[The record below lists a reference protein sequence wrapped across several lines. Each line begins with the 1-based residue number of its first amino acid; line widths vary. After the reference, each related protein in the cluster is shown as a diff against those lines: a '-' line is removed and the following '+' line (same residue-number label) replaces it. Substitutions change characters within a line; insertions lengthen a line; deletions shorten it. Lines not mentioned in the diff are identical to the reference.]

1 MSIYETDVNFHILT
15 FIMQQ
20 ALKTAWD
27 CPAQISF
34 KNTLKIYAP
43 KLVHVLVSL

>member
-20 ALKTAWD
+20 TAWD

-43 KLVHVLVSL
+43 KLVHILVSL